1 MSDCACINSN
11 IKKNKYIENFNKC
24 GNDSPKW
31 DPNDRYSYDYHNYI
45 EPHLKPK
52 VYSEMIHA
60 PEIIYEKEIRE
71 NIIKNMANNQNFYK
85 SEEVVID
92 SVPSIVN
99 NIPASISCC
108 ICLLIIIL
116 LVKYFWK

>member
-1 MSDCACINSN
+1 MSSCACMKK
-11 IKKNKYIENFNKC
+11 KKNIENFDECDN
-24 GNDSPKW
+24 NLAKW
-31 DPNDRYSYDYHNYI
+31 DPNDRYSYDYQNYI
-45 EPHLKPK
+45 QPYLEPKI
-52 VYSEMIHA
+52 YSEMVSA
-60 PEIIYEKEIRE
+60 PEIFYKKEIE
-71 NIIKNMANNQNFYK
+71 DNIIKGMDNNQNFYK

-92 SVPSIVN
+92 SVPSIIH